1 MKSIPV
7 FSSNW
12 MNVTDAERNQ
22 IVFQNRNR
30 AFGAYQIRKEY
41 NHTLFLSLIISSLF
55 FIAVPASINLLS
67 ASEDEIIPAQKILED
82 PIYMINVLPVEPLQP
97 AEILKPEKPLQSTP
111 QNTIPQVVNDP
122 VISKPS
128 DPATQPASPGNP
140 AGNGPVSPENPTGPG
155 TLTVAPP
162 LEIIPDNTIYKAVQ
176 EMPLFPGGEEEMF
189 KFLMKNIIYPEDDK
203 LIRNQGTVF
212 VYFVID
218 KNGLP
223 TDIKVMNPRKGKE
236 NLEKEAMRVIGKM
249 PKWIPGKQNGK
260 PALVSFTLPVRF
272 VSN

>member
-7 FSSNW
+7 FSSDW
-12 MNVTDAERNQ
+12 MNVSDPERNQ

-30 AFGAYQIRKEY
+30 DFGAYQIRKDY
-41 NHTLFLSLIISSLF
+41 NRTLFLSLIIASLF
-55 FIAVPASINLLS
+55 FVGIPAAVNLLS
-67 ASEDEIIPAQKILED
+67 SQKDEIIPARQILQDE
-82 PIYMINVLPVEPLQP
+82 IYMINILPVDPLRP
-97 AEILKPEKPLQSTP
+97 AEIIKPETPAQSTP
-111 QNTIPQVVNDP
+111 DNTIPVVVDET
-122 VISKPS
+122 VLAKP
-128 DPATQPASPGNP
+128 TEQPTVTAETGTPN
-140 AGNGPVSPENPTGPG
+140 ETGPSTSEKTTG
-155 TLTVAPP
+155 TETQNITPP
-162 LEIIPDNTIYKAVQ
+162 DIVPDNTIYKAVQ

-189 KFLMKNIIYPEDDK
+189 RFLMKNINYPEEDK

-218 KNGLP
+218 KNGAP

-249 PKWIPGKQNGK
+249 PRWVPGKQNGK